1 MSEKTAAGERPAQT
15 SGRVY
20 LSIVAVF
27 AIGQS
32 IGAVDGVIAKI
43 AVAFDISQATAMY
56 CSTVGALV
64 SVVVSMLVGAVA
76 GRRVGYRPIAVVSGF
91 LLVAGGVLPIVAT
104 SFPMLCAL
112 RAVFGVGLGG
122 ILAVQN
128 PIAVFLVQDEQ
139 SRAHIVGIGTSVAFA
154 FNCVED
160 VLGGVLGDIGW
171 NLAFA
176 VYGLLAIPYVYYAI
190 TLPKMPV
197 VGGDGGG
204 DENAGDVGGASGAR
218 GARPREPFPKVLV
231 AMFAMIFVCGLCIA
245 PLLVGCSFLSSA
257 IIDSATV
264 AGIAA
269 VFFSVGCMLGGLLF
283 PVVYGRVRRR
293 GMTIFCV
300 IAAVGLFGCAATR
313 NIFLL
318 CAFLAVA
325 GIGFSSV
332 QQSVLMLAG
341 ILCDQRT
348 VSLASGMVMAALNL
362 GTFLCTNWMGLVGM
376 LTGDPLYSTVYIG
389 AAAYLVFG
397 AILLVRPPFPAR

>member
-1 MSEKTAAGERPAQT
+1 MQSNEAKKRESALAKG
-15 SGRVY
+15 SVY
-20 LSIVAVF
+20 LSIIAVF

-43 AVAFDISQATAMY
+43 AVAFQISQATAMY

-64 SVVVSMLVGAVA
+64 SVAVSMAVGTVA
-76 GRRVGYRPIAVVSGF
+76 GRKIGYRPIAVVSGF
-91 LLVAGGVLPIVAT
+91 LLVFGGVLPIIANDFVT
-104 SFPMLCAL
+104 LCAL

-128 PIAVFLVQDEQ
+128 PIAVALVKDEQ
-139 SRAHIVGIGTSVAFA
+139 SRAHVVGVGTAVAFA

-176 VYGLLAIPYVYYAI
+176 VYGLLAIPYVYYAVK
-190 TLPKMPV
+190 LPKMPV
-197 VGGDGGG
+197 EYAGEGGTGI
-204 DENAGDVGGASGAR
+204 ER
-218 GARPREPFPKVLV
+218 RPFPKVLF

-269 VFFSVGCMLGGLLF
+269 VCFSVGCMLGGALF
-283 PVVYGRVRRR
+283 PVVYGHARRR
-293 GMTIFCV
+293 AMTVFCV
-300 IAAVGLFGCAATR
+300 IAAAGLFGCAATH
-313 NIFLL
+313 NIALL
-318 CAFLAVA
+318 CVFLAVS
-325 GIGFSSV
+325 GVGFSSV
-332 QQSVLMLAG
+332 QQSVLMLVG

-362 GTFLCTNWMGLVGM
+362 GTFFCTNWMGLVGT
-376 LTGDPLYSTVYIG
+376 LTGDPLYNTVYIG
-389 AAAYLVFG
+389 AAAYLIFA
-397 AILLVRPPFPAR
+397 AILLVRPPFPRR